1 MSQID
6 NILTSGLQDTNE
18 IENTQVAGDEA
29 DWGALFG
36 SGYVLVYA
44 S

>member
-1 MSQID
+1 MNQFD
-6 NILTSGLQDTNE
+6 TILSSGLQDTE
-18 IENTQVAGDEA
+18 IENTQIAGDEA

-44 S
+44 T